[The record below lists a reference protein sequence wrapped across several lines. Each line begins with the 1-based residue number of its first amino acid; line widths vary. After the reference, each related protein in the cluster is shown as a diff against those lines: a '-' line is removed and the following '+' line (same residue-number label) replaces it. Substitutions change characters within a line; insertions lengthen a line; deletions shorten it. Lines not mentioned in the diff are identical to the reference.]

1 MVNRRTFLSSLACLI
16 PARAAFVP
24 HVVGANTAI
33 TGYGLFES
41 IALIRKLGFPTI
53 EVQNLVGV
61 PEPTPGKFPGF
72 QLDGADDALK
82 RQIKDALE
90 GFEHV
95 TTHLPYTGLEYFAAP
110 GHSAT
115 VGIEA
120 LDRAMEATGFLDAK
134 IAVMHPKPGH
144 GLGLEST
151 WQIMLRRIRR
161 WGDIASGLGFRIALE
176 TGYPRS
182 VKDFVRLVEEVNHP
196 HVGACL
202 DVGHQSRYAELT
214 ARVAPTE
221 KATDAGIQAYND
233 INIELIERLGEKLI
247 HLHVHDI
254 EPETWKEHKPLI
266 HGFVDYPRM
275 LTKLRDMDYQ
285 GVLMFEIGGPPE
297 QMPDYLARPLAK
309 RKLEGYLSAFG

>member
-1 MVNRRTFLSSLACLI
+1 MNRRTFLSSCVCLI

-24 HVVGANTAI
+24 YVVGANTAI

-41 IALIRKLGFPTI
+41 IALIRRLGFPTV

-72 QLDGADDALK
+72 QLHRSDDALK
-82 RQIKDALE
+82 RKIKDALE

-95 TTHLPYTGLEYFAAP
+95 TTHLPYTGLEYFARP
-110 GHSAT
+110 GKAAEA
-115 VGIEA
+115 GIETLEGA
-120 LDRAMEATGFLDAK
+120 MRATAFLGAK
-134 IAVMHPKPGH
+134 IAVLHPKPGP
-144 GLGLEST
+144 GMSLEET
-151 WQIMLRRIRR
+151 WPIMLDRLRR
-161 WGDIASGLGFRIALE
+161 WGDRAGKAGYRIALE

-196 HVGACL
+196 EVGACL
-202 DVGHQSRYAELT
+202 DVGHQGQYAELT
-214 ARVAPTE
+214 ARVAPEE
-221 KATDAGIQAYND
+221 KGTKAGIRAYND
-233 INIELIERLGEKLI
+233 TNIELIERLGEKLI

-275 LTKLRDMDYQ
+275 LMKLREMDYR

-297 QMPDYLARPLAK
+297 QMPGYLADAK
-309 RKLEGYLSAFG
+309 RKLERYLSAVG